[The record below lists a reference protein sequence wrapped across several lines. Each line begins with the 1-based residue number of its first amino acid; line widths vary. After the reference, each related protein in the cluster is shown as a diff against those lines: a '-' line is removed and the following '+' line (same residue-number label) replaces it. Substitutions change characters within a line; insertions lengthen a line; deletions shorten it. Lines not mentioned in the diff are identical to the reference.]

1 MCSETEVEYKQ
12 RGIGE
17 KANLKLYVYEAEA
30 MVTKETAIYILWLWT
45 LLELLV
51 Y

>member
-12 RGIGE
+12 RGIRE
-17 KANLKLYVYEAEA
+17 KANINIYVYEAEA
-30 MVTKETAIYILWLWT
+30 MVAKETAIYILRLWT
-45 LLELLV
+45 LLELLA